1 MKKAFLYTALALV
14 LFFASFVTSYM
25 IMSAS
30 STKQEKTVAVTPM
43 PTPVDDKTQIPNDGK
58 VRVTISA
65 VGDCTLGTDAS
76 FGIGGSFEGE
86 LIANDG
92 DYSYFLSKVKP
103 IFEKDDITIINLEG
117 PISDKGVKADKQYTF
132 RGPPEYTDILSL
144 SSVEAANLSN
154 NHSMDY
160 GKVAYDDTMSLLSE
174 CNISAFGGDDV
185 SVIEVKDI
193 KVGLIGVSALEYSQ
207 RVNFA
212 KNMEK
217 LKEMNPDIIVAS
229 FHWGEEKA
237 IKANADQV
245 ALAHN
250 AVDLGAD
257 LVIGHH
263 PHVLQGIEKYKGKYI
278 VYSLGNFCFG
288 GNRNP
293 DDKDTMIFTQTFT
306 FKDGALT
313 EEENVTVIP
322 CSISSVKERN
332 NFQPIQVKG
341 DEADRIA
348 GKIVSRSSGYEG
360 IENVSFL
367 CED

>member
-1 MKKAFLYTALALV
+1 MKKVFLYAAIALI
-14 LFFASFVTSYM
+14 LFFTSFFTSYM
-25 IMSAS
+25 IMSES
-30 STKQEKTVAVTPM
+30 DPKQEKTAIVAPISASHESE
-43 PTPVDDKTQIPNDGK
+43 IPNDGK
-58 VRVTISA
+58 VRITISA
-65 VGDCTLGTDAS
+65 VGDCTLGTDIS

-117 PISDKGVKADKQYTF
+117 PISDRGAKANKQYTF
-132 RGPPEYTDILSL
+132 RGPSEYTNILSS

-160 GKVAYDDTMSLLSE
+160 GKEAYDDTMSLLSD
-174 CNISAFGGDDV
+174 CNISAFGADVV
-185 SVIEVKDI
+185 SVVEVKGI

-207 RVNFA
+207 RINFA

-217 LKEMNPDIIVAS
+217 LKEMNPNIIVAS

-237 IKANADQV
+237 TKANADQI

-293 DDKDTMIFTQTFT
+293 DDKDTMIFVQTFT

-313 EEENVTVIP
+313 EEESVTIIP

-332 NFQPIQVKG
+332 NFQPVQVKG
-341 DEADRIA
+341 NEANRIA
-348 GKIVSRSSGYEG
+348 GKILSRSSGYEG

-367 CED
+367 CEE